1 MVYKTRAVDQMI
13 KTILMYDKSISRRVV
28 YALRQVPRHKFI
40 KEKTDGYS
48 DTPLQIGFGQTISQP
63 FIVAYMTDKLDIRPL
78 HKVLEIG
85 TGSGYQAAILAEMAY
100 DIYSVERIFKLSQ
113 RTEKLLRELGYRN
126 IKLKVGDGY
135 NGWKENAPYDRIIV
149 TATADVLIPPQALVD
164 QLVED
169 GKMIIPMKRSG
180 KSKVI
185 PSTNIHATNT
195 TTLKTIDVPYEEL
208 VLITKTGKTY
218 TEKSLI
224 GVRFVPL
231 VNEV

>member
-1 MVYKTRAVDQMI
+1 MAHIRAMKEMIEII
-13 KTILMYDKSISRRVV
+13 KTYDKSISDRTLWAVQ
-28 YALRQVPRHKFI
+28 QVPRHKFI
-40 KEKTDGYS
+40 KEKTNGYS

-149 TATADVLIPPQALVD
+149 TAMSQEIPQGLID
-164 QLVED
+164 QLEVG
-169 GKMIIPMKRSG
+169 GKMIIPHRG
-180 KSKVI
+180 K
-185 PSTNIHATNT
+185 
-195 TTLKTIDVPYEEL
+195 LE
-208 VLITKTGKTY
+208 LITKTKTSY
-218 TEKSLI
+218 DQESLI
-224 GVRFVPL
+224 GVVFVPL
-231 VNEV
+231 VKG

>member
-1 MVYKTRAVDQMI
+1 MAHIRAMKEMIEII
-13 KTILMYDKSISRRVV
+13 KTYDKSISDRTLWAVQ
-28 YALRQVPRHKFI
+28 QVPRHKFI

-113 RTEKLLRELGYRN
+113 RTEKLLRQLGYRN

-149 TATADVLIPPQALVD
+149 TAMADKVPYELLK
-164 QLVED
+164 QLKD
-169 GKMIIPMKRSG
+169 SGKMI
-180 KSKVI
+180 
-185 PSTNIHATNT
+185 
-195 TTLKTIDVPYEEL
+195 VPVGDKIVEIIKKEEKAG
-208 VLITKTGKTY
+208 VPIVK
-218 TEKSLI
+218 EEHLI
-224 GVRFVPL
+224 GCTFVPL
-231 VNEV
+231 VKG

>member
-1 MVYKTRAVDQMI
+1 MAHIRAMKEMIEII
-13 KTILMYDKSISRRVV
+13 KTYDKSISDRTLWAVQ
-28 YALRQVPRHKFI
+28 QVPRHKFI

-113 RTEKLLRELGYRN
+113 RTEKLLRWLGYIN

-135 NGWKENAPYDRIIV
+135 KGWKENAPYDRIIV
-149 TATADVLIPPQALVD
+149 TAMSQEIPQGLVV
-164 QLVED
+164 QLNVG
-169 GKMIIPMKRSG
+169 GKMIIPHRG
-180 KSKVI
+180 K
-185 PSTNIHATNT
+185 
-195 TTLKTIDVPYEEL
+195 LE
-208 VLITKTGKTY
+208 LITKTKTSY
-218 TEKSLI
+218 DQESLI
-224 GVRFVPL
+224 GVVFVPL
-231 VNEV
+231 VKG

>member
-1 MVYKTRAVDQMI
+1 MAHIRAMKEMIEII
-13 KTILMYDKSISRRVV
+13 KTYDKSISDRTLWAVQ
-28 YALRQVPRHKFI
+28 QVPRHKFI

-113 RTEKLLRELGYRN
+113 RTEKLLRQLGYRN

-149 TATADVLIPPQALVD
+149 TSMSQEIPQGLVD
-164 QLVED
+164 QLNVG
-169 GKMIIPMKRSG
+169 GKMIIPHRG
-180 KSKVI
+180 K
-185 PSTNIHATNT
+185 
-195 TTLKTIDVPYEEL
+195 LE
-208 VLITKTGKTY
+208 LITKTKTSY
-218 TEKSLI
+218 DIESLI
-224 GVRFVPL
+224 GVVFVPL
-231 VNEV
+231 VKG

>member
-1 MVYKTRAVDQMI
+1 MAHIRAMKEMIEII
-13 KTILMYDKSISRRVV
+13 KTYDKSISDRTLWAVQ
-28 YALRQVPRHKFI
+28 QVPRHKFI

-149 TATADVLIPPQALVD
+149 TAMSQEIPQGLVD
-164 QLVED
+164 QLEVG
-169 GKMIIPMKRSG
+169 GKMIIPYRG
-180 KSKVI
+180 K
-185 PSTNIHATNT
+185 
-195 TTLKTIDVPYEEL
+195 LE
-208 VLITKTGKTY
+208 LITKTKTSY
-218 TEKSLI
+218 DIESLI
-224 GVRFVPL
+224 GVVFVPL
-231 VNEV
+231 VKG